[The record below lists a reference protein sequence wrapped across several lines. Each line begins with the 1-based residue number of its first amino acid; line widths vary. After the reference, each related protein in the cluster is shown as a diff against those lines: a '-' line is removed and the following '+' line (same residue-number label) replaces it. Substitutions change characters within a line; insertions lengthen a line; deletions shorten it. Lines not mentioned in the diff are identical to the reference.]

1 MTPVSPSHG
10 LLEFSARSE
19 PPAMMGMAAI
29 RAIVQREV
37 AWIVLVGAEATV
49 HACMRR
55 NNLDP
60 SYVAH

>member
-1 MTPVSPSHG
+1 
-10 LLEFSARSE
+10 
-19 PPAMMGMAAI
+19 MMGMAAI